1 MTDAPIGIFDSGVG
15 GLTVARA
22 VLDQLPGERLL
33 YLGDTAHVPYGPKP
47 IADVRR
53 YALDCLDR
61 LVDQGVKLLVIAC
74 NSASA
79 ACLHDARERYS
90 VPVVE
95 VIRPAVRRAVAA
107 TRNGRVGVIGTVATV
122 TSGAYTDAF
131 AAAPDVTV
139 TSAACPQFVDFVER
153 GVTSGRALL
162 GLAQSYLEP
171 LQRADVDTLVL
182 GCTHYPMLAGMIGL
196 VMGDQVTLVSSADET
211 AREVYRVLTERDL
224 LRSGPAGDDP
234 AADDTG
240 RGRPGHTGGH
250 GDRAHVSRHRRSR
263 TIRPAR
269 RAIPGTPGAGYR
281 RRPGPGECHS
291 GRSRPMKLTV
301 LGCAGSFPGPDSACS
316 AYLVEADGFR
326 LLVDFGAGSLSAL
339 QRYATLTSI
348 DAILLS
354 HLHADHV
361 LDACNY
367 VVVRRYAP
375 DGPYPPLPIHAP
387 AGAANRLAAAYG
399 EGPLDDVYTF
409 HDLSP
414 GTFEIGPFSV
424 TVDRMNHPV
433 ETFGVRLQH
442 GGRVLAYSADTAP
455 CDSLVRL
462 AQDADLFLCEASYVD
477 GEDNPPDLHLTGSE
491 AGEAAT
497 KANVGRLVLTH
508 LVIAWG
514 SPAKAYES
522 AASVFAGPIEIAR
535 PGATYVA

>member
-131 AAAPDVTV
+131 AAAPDVEV
-139 TSAACPQFVDFVER
+139 TSVACPQFVDFVER

-224 LRSGPAGDDP
+224 LQTGTISADAVGPAAPVAHTFLATGDPDP
-234 AADDTG
+234 FARHAERFLG
-240 RGRPGHTGGH
+240 RRV
-250 GDRAHVSRHRRSR
+250 HV
-263 TIRPAR
+263 
-269 RAIPGTPGAGYR
+269 
-281 RRPGPGECHS
+281 
-291 GRSRPMKLTV
+291 TV
-301 LGCAGSFPGPDSACS
+301 SS
-316 AYLVEADGFR
+316 
-326 LLVDFGAGSLSAL
+326 
-339 QRYATLTSI
+339 
-348 DAILLS
+348 
-354 HLHADHV
+354 
-361 LDACNY
+361 
-367 VVVRRYAP
+367 
-375 DGPYPPLPIHAP
+375 P
-387 AGAANRLAAAYG
+387 AGAGAA
-399 EGPLDDVYTF
+399 
-409 HDLSP
+409 
-414 GTFEIGPFSV
+414 
-424 TVDRMNHPV
+424 PV
-433 ETFGVRLQH
+433 G
-442 GGRVLAYSADTAP
+442 
-455 CDSLVRL
+455 
-462 AQDADLFLCEASYVD
+462 
-477 GEDNPPDLHLTGSE
+477 
-491 AGEAAT
+491 AA
-497 KANVGRLVLTH
+497 R
-508 LVIAWG
+508 
-514 SPAKAYES
+514 
-522 AASVFAGPIEIAR
+522 
-535 PGATYVA
+535 